1 MSSANG
7 IVCILIKALLYRPNS
22 HPSGMFNYSALN
34 LYCFL
39 LPRESGGFLAGLT
52 REGRRKKLLLR
63 LAPDRRASLV
73 AQADDDCF

>member
-1 MSSANG
+1 
-7 IVCILIKALLYRPNS
+7 
-22 HPSGMFNYSALN
+22 MFNYSALN
-34 LYCFL
+34 LYSFL